1 MGPCRHRLVPG
12 ARQWLISKVRVSSLD
27 RARDLIDLVTATVG
41 AAVGI
46 VKHAIFGPDLVDG
59 RAPAR
64 GVVFAEDI
72 AKIADQ

>member
-1 MGPCRHRLVPG
+1 
-12 ARQWLISKVRVSSLD
+12 VSSLD